1 MTEQSDDLMT
11 TYMDAGEQFGK
22 SAKEFLQ
29 HLNLLP
35 KALNDYQQAMSASAE
50 LRKLLDN
57 RDEMLRTL
65 MAQLEAAVQ
74 TPLSKLAFD
83 EKKTEGAEGAKA
95 TSAAA
100 GIGIVKTFP

>member
-11 TYMDAGEQFGK
+11 TYMDAGEQFSK
-22 SAKEFLQ
+22 SAKEYLQ

-35 KALNDYQQAMSASAE
+35 KAMKDYQQAMSASAE
-50 LRKLLDN
+50 LRKVLDN

-65 MAQLEAAVQ
+65 MAQLEEAVQ
-74 TPLSKLAFD
+74 TPLSKLAFG
-83 EKKTEGAEGAKA
+83 EKKPESAKA
-95 TSAAA
+95 SSAAA

>member
-35 KALNDYQQAMSASAE
+35 KAMKDYQQAMSASAE
-50 LRKLLDN
+50 LRKVLDN

-65 MAQLEAAVQ
+65 MAQLEEALQ
-74 TPLSKLAFD
+74 TPLSKLAFG
-83 EKKTEGAEGAKA
+83 EKKAEGAKA
-95 TSAAA
+95 NSAAA

>member
-1 MTEQSDDLMT
+1 MTEHSDDLIT

-35 KALNDYQQAMSASAE
+35 KAMKDYQQAMSASAE
-50 LRKLLDN
+50 LRKVLDN

-65 MAQLEAAVQ
+65 MAQLEEAVQ
-74 TPLSKLAFD
+74 TPLSKLAFG
-83 EKKTEGAEGAKA
+83 EKNTDGAKA
-95 TSAAA
+95 SSAAA